1 VALAATSGLV
11 VVTNPQIPARSLKE
25 FIDLAKRQPGKMHY
39 SSPGNGGP
47 QHLAMELL
55 KLEAGIDIVHVPY
68 KGASGA
74 LADVVGG
81 HVDAMISAVQTAHP
95 HVQSGRLRALAVMSA
110 ERSPA
115 YPDVP
120 TMKEAGLP
128 DMEVE
133 TWYAA
138 FAPAGTPA
146 PIIHKVNGD
155 INALLKDASIREAL
169 EKQGMTPAGGPPQRL
184 ADLVRKELPRWSRV
198 VNAAGIK
205 AD

>member
-1 VALAATSGLV
+1 
-11 VVTNPQIPARSLKE
+11 
-25 FIDLAKRQPGKMHY
+25 
-39 SSPGNGGP
+39 
-47 QHLAMELL
+47 
-55 KLEAGIDIVHVPY
+55 
-68 KGASGA
+68 
-74 LADVVGG
+74 
-81 HVDAMISAVQTAHP
+81 
-95 HVQSGRLRALAVMSA
+95 MSA